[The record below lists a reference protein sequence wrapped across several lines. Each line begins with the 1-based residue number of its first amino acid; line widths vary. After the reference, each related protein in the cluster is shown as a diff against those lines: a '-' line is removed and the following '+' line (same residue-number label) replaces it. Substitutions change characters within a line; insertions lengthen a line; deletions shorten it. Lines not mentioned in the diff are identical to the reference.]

1 MMNYYSK
8 INKFTKKKEN
18 KMEINY
24 KDIVKK
30 VNKLKID

>member
-30 VNKLKID
+30 VIN